1 MVSALAARKSELME
15 LCRGYRVLRLEA
27 FGSANGSEFDPEHSD
42 YDFLVEFA
50 DLPPGEYAKA
60 YFDFKEELEK
70 LLGRPVDLVI
80 PSAVRN
86 PFFLQGIE
94 QSRTLLYAA

>member
-1 MVSALAARKSELME
+1 MVSTLVSHKAGLVE
-15 LCRGYRVLRLEA
+15 LCREYHVRRLEA
-27 FGSANGSEFDPEHSD
+27 FGSATGWQFDPEHSD
-42 YDFLVEFA
+42 YDFLVEFG
-50 DLPPGEYAKA
+50 DLPPGEYANA
-60 YFDFKEELEK
+60 FFGFKERLEA

-94 QSRTLLYAA
+94 PSRALLYAA